1 MSSRA
6 TGTRALRAFIC
17 VQGLVGLLGACAAKA
32 CPEPQVVE
40 VVVDG
45 GSPPAPKPDET
56 TVVVT
61 LPDGGS
67 IVLEGEPF
75 DAASGYSSPDCAA
88 ACANLARVRDATRPN
103 GCPEAKTVPG
113 EDSCYVVCRR
123 AAATNGRIDF
133 KPRCIAAAKTI
144 ATLRACGT
152 YRC

>member
-1 MSSRA
+1 MRIKSIIPIIA
-6 TGTRALRAFIC
+6 CAQIALVI
-17 VQGLVGLLGACAAKA
+17 LGACAAKP
-32 CPEPQVVE
+32 CPEPHVVE
-40 VVVDG
+40 VIVDAG
-45 GSPPAPKPDET
+45 PPQPAPRPDDET
-56 TVVVT
+56 TVIVT

-75 DAASGYSSPDCAA
+75 DAVGGYSSPDCAA
-88 ACANLARVRDATRPN
+88 ACANLARVRDAAHPN
-103 GCPEAKTVPG
+103 GCPEAKAAAG